1 MRTLLLT
8 LCAASV
14 AVSCGG
20 SEGGA
25 PEAVVVELTGNDQM
39 QYNKTALTVPA
50 GATVT
55 VKLSNIGSMPKE
67 AMAHN
72 FVLLA
77 SGVTAMDFGGAC
89 AQPDSGATVETHYI
103 PTKESLVA
111 QIVAYTTDQ
120 AGPGETVEVTFTA
133 PDTPGTHEYVCT
145 FPGHFAVMRGV
156 LTVQ

>member
-20 SEGGA
+20 SESA
-25 PEAVVVELTGNDQM
+25 PKAVVVELTGNDQM
-39 QYNKTALTVPA
+39 QYDKTALTVPA
-50 GATVT
+50 GASVT
-55 VKLSNIGSMPKE
+55 VKLTNVGSMPKE

-77 SGVTAMDFGGAC
+77 AGVTSMSFGSAC
-89 AQPDSGATVETHYI
+89 AQPDSGASVDTFYI
-103 PTKESLVA
+103 PTKEDLKA
-111 QIVAYTTDQ
+111 QIVAYTLSQ

-133 PDTPGTHEYVCT
+133 PETPGKHEYLCT

-156 LTVQ
+156 LTVE